1 MSETRRLGRGLE
13 ALLGPLSREDAAPG
27 TALADLPVGVIR
39 PNPFQPRQ
47 HVDEAALTELAS
59 SIKASGLLQPLVVRQ
74 RGSQYELISGER
86 RWRAVQRLGWASVPA
101 VVREA
106 DDRAMLTLA
115 LIENLQRDDL
125 SAIDTA
131 TGYQRLISEFALP
144 HGEIA
149 RLVGKSRTAVS
160 NTLRLLALP
169 RELQTMVQE
178 GVLSEGHA
186 RALLGIAE
194 AGEQIRVARAV
205 VEGGFSV
212 RDTEAL
218 IRGEGPAAVSILPAA
233 RPRRKISARKPL
245 PSTADARRVEDALRA
260 RLGTDIRLTAR
271 RKGRGT
277 LAISYYSNDDLA
289 RILELILGR
298 PFDG

>member
-13 ALLGPLSREDAAPG
+13 ALLGPLSREEVTPG
-27 TALADLPVGVIR
+27 TALADLPVGAIR
-39 PNPFQPRQ
+39 SNPFQPR
-47 HVDEAALTELAS
+47 HHFDEAALTELAG

-74 RGSQYELISGER
+74 QGSHYELVSGER

-131 TGYQRLISEFALP
+131 AGYQRLIEEFALP
-144 HGEIA
+144 HAEIA

-169 RELQTMVQE
+169 RAIQTMVQE
-178 GVLSEGHA
+178 GALSEGHA
-186 RALLGIAE
+186 RALLGIPD
-194 AGEQIRVARAV
+194 AGEQLRVARAV
-205 VEGGFSV
+205 VEGGYSV
-212 RDTEAL
+212 RDTEAF
-218 IRGEGPAAVSILPAA
+218 IRGEGPAAAAIAPAA
-233 RPRRKISARKPL
+233 PPRRRISTPKPL
-245 PSTADARRVEDALRA
+245 PSSADARRVEDALRT

-289 RILELILGR
+289 RVLELILGH

>member
-13 ALLGPLSREDAAPG
+13 ALLGPLSREETAPG
-27 TALADLPVGVIR
+27 TALADLPVGAIGS
-39 PNPFQPRQ
+39 NPFQPRQ
-47 HVDEAALTELAS
+47 HFDESALNELAS

-74 RGSQYELISGER
+74 NGSRYELISGER

-131 TGYQRLISEFALP
+131 TGYQRLIDEFGLP

-149 RLVGKSRTAVS
+149 RLVGKSRTAIS

-169 RELQTMVQE
+169 REVQTMVQE
-178 GVLSEGHA
+178 GALSEGHA
-186 RALLGIAE
+186 RALLGIGE
-194 AGEQIRVARAV
+194 ASEQIRVARAV

-218 IRGEGPAAVSILPAA
+218 IRGEGPAAVAIGSAE

-289 RILELILGR
+289 RILEIILGH

>member
-13 ALLGPLSREDAAPG
+13 ALLGPLSREETAPG
-27 TALADLPVGVIR
+27 TALADLPVGAIR
-39 PNPFQPRQ
+39 SNPFQPRQ
-47 HVDEAALTELAS
+47 HFDEPALNELAG

-74 RGSQYELISGER
+74 NGSQYELISGER

-131 TGYQRLISEFALP
+131 TGYQRLIDEFALP
-144 HGEIA
+144 HAEIA
-149 RLVGKSRTAVS
+149 RLVGKSRTAIS
-160 NTLRLLALP
+160 NTLRLLGLP
-169 RELQTMVQE
+169 REVQTLVQE
-178 GVLSEGHA
+178 GALSEGHA
-186 RALLGIAE
+186 RALLGIAD
-194 AGEQIRVARAV
+194 AGEQVRVARAV
-205 VEGGFSV
+205 VEGGYSV

-218 IRGEGPAAVSILPAA
+218 LRGEGPAAVAITPVG

-245 PSTADARRVEDALRA
+245 PSSADARRVEDALRT

-289 RILELILGR
+289 RILEVILGR